1 MVTNSNLPV
10 PKTVSTDTRTS
21 QNEVVTTA
29 KSRYTCDVVV
39 DFENRVQFEPKHMVF
54 DYQTGERKNLRI
66 LPQGGVRSLK
76 EGAQGYYDRALIAEA
91 KSDANLNRA
100 LLAESKNKTYLYG
113 GLAGGLVIGAGVVG
127 LFFHIRKKRREKRQ
141 KGNK

>member
-1 MVTNSNLPV
+1 M

-39 DFENRVQFEPKHMVF
+39 DFENRVQFEPKHLVF
-54 DYQTGERKNLRI
+54 DYQTGERKNLRV

-76 EGAQGYYDRALIAEA
+76 EGAQGYYDRALLAES
-91 KSDANLNRA
+91 KCEANLNRA
-100 LLAESKNKTYLYG
+100 LLAESKCKSSLYG
-113 GLAGGLVIGAGVVG
+113 GLAGGVIIGAGIVG
-127 LFFHIRKKRREKRQ
+127 LIVHIRKRREKRQ